1 MNNEADEPVGGPE
14 TELRVQ
20 AVAFL
25 SRHQRL
31 IHAYAYSIVND
42 FHLAEDVAQEVALVV
57 AGAWEEM
64 PAETGPREAWLREVI
79 RRKALELRRRHR
91 GRMALLPAETLDLVA
106 GAFPL
111 EQDQPQASAAMAER
125 EALAR
130 CLARLGGDARTVVEA
145 RYLERLDC
153 SAIAERVR
161 RPISSVYTV
170 LKRARIILAE
180 CVGRTAKADA

>member
-1 MNNEADEPVGGPE
+1 MSSEADEPMGGPE
-14 TELRVQ
+14 AELRLQ

-42 FHLAEDVAQEVALVV
+42 FQLAEDVAQEVALIV

-64 PAETGPREAWLREVI
+64 PAEPEPRQAWLREVI

-91 GRMALLPAETLDLVA
+91 GRMALLPAETLELVSDS
-106 GAFPL
+106 FPL
-111 EQDQPQASAAMAER
+111 DEEEIPAESRER
-125 EALAR
+125 EALSR
-130 CLARLGGDARTVVEA
+130 CLARLGGDARTVIEA

-153 SAIAERVR
+153 ETIAERVR

-170 LKRARIILAE
+170 LKRARIALAE
-180 CVGRTAKADA
+180 CVGRVARADA